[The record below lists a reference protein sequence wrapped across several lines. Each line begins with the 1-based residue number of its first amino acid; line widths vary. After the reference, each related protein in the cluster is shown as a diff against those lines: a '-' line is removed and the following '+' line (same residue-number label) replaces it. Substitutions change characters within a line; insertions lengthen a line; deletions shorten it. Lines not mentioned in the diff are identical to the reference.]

1 MKRSHIRPEF
11 IELAPP
17 TLEEGVLYISQKYKT
32 TLHKCCCGCGET
44 VVLQLTPAHWQV
56 SVQGGKVSLNPSVGN
71 WGMRC
76 QSHYW
81 IRNSQVVWARGMSA
95 KQIAAVRARDKQD
108 QAIHIAQVNAS
119 KSHRPSFVSALWLQL
134 KRLVKLIVG

>member
-1 MKRSHIRPEF
+1 MKQSLMRPEF

-17 TLEEGVLYISQKYKT
+17 VLESGVLYISQKYRT
-32 TLHKCCCGCGET
+32 SLHKCCCGCGET

-56 SVQGGKVSLNPSVGN
+56 EVHGSKVSLHPSVGN

-81 IRNSQVVWARGMSA
+81 IKNSKVVWAKQMSPS
-95 KQIAAVRARDKQD
+95 QIAAVRERDKHD
-108 QAIHIAQVNAS
+108 QAIYLARVNAS
-119 KSHRPSFVSALWLQL
+119 KSQSSGYLNTLWDLL
-134 KRLVKLIVG
+134 KKLGRRLMG